1 MISNDLASKPRL
13 PRQPKV
19 PPQIQVLNSTSGPS
33 GSNRVV
39 IDGVIFQFEEGG
51 SKLTRIGG
59 KLHIARSP
67 LKLIFQNLHP
77 RHHPQGRQRGN
88 QLRTPVRNIDGLLKA
103 IWSLQIDG
111 ELVLMDRTQELI
123 RRASS
128 KLPCR
133 YFTKTGAFT
142 ALEARVTDALL
153 VPTSTFNRLRLPT
166 IFHYNHHLTHM
177 NTDYHTNRP
186 LQQSADMPILPRPSP
201 SRHLPQIPPRHLS
214 KYSFKLSPL
223 PHHLTPQH
231 PKLYPFPINSILPER
246 RCLYLPTC
254 QSRRQCTRL

>member
-1 MISNDLASKPRL
+1 LTISNDLASKPRL

-59 KLHIARSP
+59 KLHRARPP
-67 LKLIFQNLHP
+67 LELTQQNLHL

-88 QLRTPVRNIDGLLKA
+88 LLLMPARNIGGLVKA
-103 IWSLQIDG
+103 IWFLQIDG
-111 ELVLMDRTQELI
+111 ELPHTGRTQELI
-123 RRASS
+123 RRAST

-142 ALEARVTDALL
+142 ALEARVTDALFL
-153 VPTSTFNRLRLPT
+153 SIEPPERIRLP
-166 IFHYNHHLTHM
+166 
-177 NTDYHTNRP
+177 
-186 LQQSADMPILPRPSP
+186 PISYTTF
-201 SRHLPQIPPRHLS
+201 SS
-214 KYSFKLSPL
+214 
-223 PHHLTPQH
+223 
-231 PKLYPFPINSILPER
+231 
-246 RCLYLPTC
+246 
-254 QSRRQCTRL
+254 